1 MEGELM
7 NSASPVGGDMAN
19 LLPNALAETKAGAS
33 GLPSALLPSQVES
46 QVKQENVVET
56 SLEDVTPV
64 AEDFQETVLTI
75 DTCRNIIQASNRQF
89 LEDLCEDLNGRFD
102 QKIL

>member
-1 MEGELM
+1 M

-46 QVKQENVVET
+46 QVKHENAVET
-56 SLEDVTPV
+56 SLEDETPV

-75 DTCRNIIQASNRQF
+75 DTCRNITQASNRQF
-89 LEDLCEDLNGRFD
+89 LEDLREDLNGRFD